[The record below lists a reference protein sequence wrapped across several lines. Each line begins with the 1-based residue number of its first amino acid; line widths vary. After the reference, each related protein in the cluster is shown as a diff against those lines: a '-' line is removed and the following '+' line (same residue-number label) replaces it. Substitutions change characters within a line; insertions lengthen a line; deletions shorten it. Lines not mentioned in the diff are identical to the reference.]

1 MKEKSLQ
8 TANKIFVIGIGYR
21 PLDERAKKIVCSAD
35 VLFASGRLSEVFQRY
50 DEYAAVKDKITVI
63 NNVDQTIQA
72 IRVEQQKKRKVVLL
86 ASGDPQ
92 FFGIGRRA
100 VEEFG
105 MDAVELLPDL
115 SSIQIAFARIKEP
128 WDDAFLISLHGGP
141 DIAKRR
147 RLPYE
152 AGDIPRLLERYGKMA
167 VLTDKVNNPSVI
179 ATVIARSETTKQSQP
194 QGIASPLA
202 RNDGITMIVC
212 ERLGYPD
219 EKIMRGTPEEMA
231 GMSFSDPNVV
241 IIMKEGARGQGPG
254 VRGQAEDNRH
264 ETNVMF
270 GLRED
275 EIEHERGMITKDEVR
290 AATVHKLRLP
300 DSGVFWDIGA
310 GSGSVSVEA
319 ARLCPAL
326 KIIAV
331 EMNEERI
338 AVLKNNIKKFSIRN
352 IEVLYGAAPEVLT
365 ALPDPDRVFIG
376 GSGGRLNTI
385 VQAVGEK
392 MSSGIIVINA
402 VTLDTLNNAVA
413 SLGKN
418 GFKTEVSQ
426 ISVSRSKVVSGTVHL
441 NALNP
446 VFIIKGEKG

>member
-1 MKEKSLQ
+1 MQ

-21 PLDERAKKIVCSAD
+21 PLDERAREIVRSSESI
-35 VLFASGRLSEVFQRY
+35 FASPRLAEVFKRY
-50 DEYAAVKDKITVI
+50 DEYAAVQDKITVI

-100 VEEFG
+100 IEEFG
-105 MDAVELLPDL
+105 IDAVELLPDL

-141 DIAKRR
+141 DRARR
-147 RLPYE
+147 RKLPYE
-152 AGDIPRLLERYGKMA
+152 MRDIPSLLEQHGKIA

-179 ATVIARSETTKQSQP
+179 ATVIARSETTTQSQP

-219 EKIMRGTPEEMA
+219 EKITSGTPEEIA

-241 IIMKEGARGQGPG
+241 ILKKSEVTLHSREHSLPLGAGRSRKSE
-254 VRGQAEDNRH
+254 VR
-264 ETNVMF
+264 F

-290 AATVHKLRLP
+290 AATIHKLRLP
-300 DSGVFWDIGA
+300 DNGVFWDIGA

-319 ARLCPAL
+319 ARLCHAL
-326 KIIAV
+326 KIFAV

-338 AVLKNNIKKFSIRN
+338 AILKNNVRKFNIQNIKLIH
-352 IEVLYGAAPEVLT
+352 GAAPDVLGN
-365 ALPDPDRVFIG
+365 LPAPDRVFIG
-376 GSGGRLNTI
+376 GSGGRLNEI
-385 VQAVGEK
+385 VQSVAEK

-402 VTLDTLNNAVA
+402 VSIDTLNDAVA

-418 GFKTEVSQ
+418 GFTLEVSEVS
-426 ISVSRSKVVSGTVHL
+426 ISRSKVVAGKMHL

-446 VFIIKGEKG
+446 VFIVKGEKG